1 MIVSEQTFTL
11 NVETKLRSLIFS
23 TDLSVEIRNDF
34 HSLDKKFD
42 KIVSVFLIS
51 LVVCSSDRI
60 CVAAQ

>member
-23 TDLSVEIRNDF
+23 TDLSVQIRNDF

-42 KIVSVFLIS
+42 KIAPALLIS
-51 LVVCSSDRI
+51 LVECSSDRI

>member
-23 TDLSVEIRNDF
+23 TDLSVQIRNDF
-34 HSLDKKFD
+34 HSSDKKFD
-42 KIVSVFLIS
+42 KIAPALLIS